1 MDKNFH
7 VVTEHIY
14 EYNTGK
20 KIGKCWLYTIKAL
33 IVSKKEVYH
42 QLDGSIK
49 IWRLQNR
56 KMRRKKKSKSINFK
70 KITCGKKFKRRN
82 INYFLEKFIN
92 IIFMICLNI
101 VSYL

>member
-14 EYNTGK
+14 EYNTDE
-20 KIGKCWLYTIKAL
+20 KIGKYWLYTIKAL
-33 IVSKKEVYH
+33 IASKKEVYH

-56 KMRRKKKSKSINFK
+56 KIKERKKVN
-70 KITCGKKFKRRN
+70 R
-82 INYFLEKFIN
+82 
-92 IIFMICLNI
+92 
-101 VSYL
+101 

>member
-14 EYNTGK
+14 EYNTGE

-49 IWRLQNR
+49 NMVITKQKNE
-56 KMRRKKKSKSINFK
+56 KKEK
-70 KITCGKKFKRRN
+70 K
-82 INYFLEKFIN
+82 
-92 IIFMICLNI
+92 
-101 VSYL
+101 